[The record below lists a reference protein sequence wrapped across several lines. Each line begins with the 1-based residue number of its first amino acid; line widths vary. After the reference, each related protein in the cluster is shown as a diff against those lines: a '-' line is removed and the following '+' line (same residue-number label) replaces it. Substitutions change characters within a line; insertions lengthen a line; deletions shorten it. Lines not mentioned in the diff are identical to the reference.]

1 MYRGLI
7 TDGTS
12 FRSRS
17 TAAIAYSSDLNA
29 TAKKQLCEQCS
40 KNVVQGILRTNRAVN
55 FYRVKSALVDI
66 HLRRRRQ
73 AAAKQIQK
81 TSTAKLPE
89 QPSRSRR
96 KDNYYI

>member
-1 MYRGLI
+1 
-7 TDGTS
+7 
-12 FRSRS
+12 
-17 TAAIAYSSDLNA
+17 
-29 TAKKQLCEQCS
+29 
-40 KNVVQGILRTNRAVN
+40 
-55 FYRVKSALVDI
+55 VKSALVDI